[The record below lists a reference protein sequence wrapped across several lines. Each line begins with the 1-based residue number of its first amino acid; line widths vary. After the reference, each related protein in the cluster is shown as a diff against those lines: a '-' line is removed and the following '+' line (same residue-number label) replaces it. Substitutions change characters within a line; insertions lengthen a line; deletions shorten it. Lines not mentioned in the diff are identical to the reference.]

1 MSRITRSTI
10 PHSWCLTDWPV
21 DVYPHQPSRARY
33 LVRAHKQELLA
44 QGALCRVG
52 RELVVLGDRYSRWL
66 ERQASRVAGFECA
79 ANLRLDAAR
88 DTTAPPDA
96 TVADDEL
103 VIFEKSS
110 SEVRQ

>member
-1 MSRITRSTI
+1 MSRNARSTI

-21 DVYPHQPSRARY
+21 GVYPHQPSRARY

-66 ERQASRVAGFECA
+66 ERQSSRVADFECA
-79 ANLRLDAAR
+79 ANLRLGAAR
-88 DTTAPPDA
+88 DTAAPPDKV
-96 TVADDEL
+96 VADDQPG
-103 VIFEKSS
+103 VSEKSI
-110 SEVRQ
+110 SEVHQ